1 MVLRELLIRL
11 GLSGGEETGRG
22 LDGVD
27 KKVNNLTDSFRGLG
41 GVITGVF
48 AGLSIKSIIDTAD
61 HMQSLEFRLGQM
73 QTSANGGADAFDNL
87 ANHAQTARVS
97 IESYAEA
104 YTGIGAAT
112 HELIHT
118 QEDLLNVTD
127 SVAMGL
133 QLAGA
138 NTQQTT
144 SVMQQLTQA
153 VAVGKLQ
160 WEDMR
165 VIMQNSDAFA
175 SRLAKSL
182 GMTLNQMVKATQ
194 GQGGGIGADK
204 IINAL
209 RNMSGQVR
217 KEFASMPMT
226 VGQAIQTIGARWDAF
241 IARMNRSTHTVSQIA
256 NWFLWLADKVEY
268 AMDVCVDAVGG
279 ADNAVRLLAAALG
292 GLGIVASVMA
302 IRAAV
307 VALASPIALVAL
319 AAASLYL
326 AFDDFRTWQQGGD
339 SVLGKLFGDYAQ
351 YKPTIDNLLTSMHSV
366 LDMIGGWKTVF
377 EGFGIYL
384 AGAWLTNVL
393 KTLGLVRA
401 EATVLSTVIAT
412 MMSRLAILTAGM
424 SLAYEA
430 YSNISNAATSKDGT
444 GSLWESIK
452 GRVAAGG
459 WYNYNQQQMGGNST
473 SNTSSQNLN
482 YQPNINLTVNSP
494 SGTPEDI
501 QQAVQ
506 GALDGH
512 IQTVQNRFS
521 SDLLFNGGVNR

>member
-73 QTSANGGADAFDNL
+73 QTSASGGADAFDNL

-217 KEFASMPMT
+217 KEFSSMPMT
-226 VGQAIQTIGARWDAF
+226 VGQAMQTIGARWDAF

-268 AMDVCVDAVGG
+268 AMDVCID
-279 ADNAVRLLAAALG
+279 ALG
-292 GLGIVASVMA
+292 GAESAVKFLTVAIGAAGLLGA
-302 IRAAV
+302 IWLLPAAF
-307 VALASPIALVAL
+307 AAITSPITLVIGSMIL
-319 AAASLYL
+319 LYGVIEDLYRWSEGKSSLFEKWVGPVTDYRL
-326 AFDDFRTWQQGGD
+326 QIDQLKESLSELRDMAKSVIYMWRDLDKSFRDSSLTKMFIKSQDYTRDLGERFRGWAFGGD
-339 SVLGKLFGDYAQ
+339 SEQDQSQGEGKGAFDWLARKARDYNQ
-351 YKPTIDNLLTSMHSV
+351 ESQRQMDFVSNPRYSQL
-366 LDMIGGWKTVF
+366 
-377 EGFGIYL
+377 
-384 AGAWLTNVL
+384 
-393 KTLGLVRA
+393 
-401 EATVLSTVIAT
+401 
-412 MMSRLAILTAGM
+412 
-424 SLAYEA
+424 SLATPSQ
-430 YSNISNAATSKDGT
+430 SNFSVTI
-444 GSLWESIK
+444 
-452 GRVAAGG
+452 
-459 WYNYNQQQMGGNST
+459 GN
-473 SNTSSQNLN
+473 
-482 YQPNINLTVNSP
+482 ITVP
-494 SGTPEDI
+494 SGTSNEQVQFLEDSATKAYSQLGFKATSLGENLSI
-501 QQAVQ
+501 
-506 GALDGH
+506 
-512 IQTVQNRFS
+512 
-521 SDLLFNGGVNR
+521 NGGVNR

>member
-1 MVLRELLIRL
+1 MVLRELLIKL
-11 GLSGGEETGRG
+11 GLSGGDQVGRE
-22 LDGVD
+22 LDKVD
-27 KKVNNLTDSFRGLG
+27 SKIKHVGDSFRALG
-41 GVITGVF
+41 GALALIGGV
-48 AGLSIKSIIDTAD
+48 GVLKNIIDIGD

-73 QTSANGGADAFDNL
+73 QTSSNGGADAMANL
-87 ANHAQTARVS
+87 ADHATNARVS
-97 IESYAEA
+97 IEAYAEA

-217 KEFASMPMT
+217 REFASMPMT
-226 VGQAIQTIGARWDAF
+226 VGQAMQTIGARWDAF

-268 AMDVCVDAVGG
+268 AMDVCID
-279 ADNAVRLLAAALG
+279 ALG
-292 GLGIVASVMA
+292 GAENAVKFLTVAIGAAGLLGA
-302 IRAAV
+302 IWLLPAAF
-307 VALASPIALVAL
+307 AAITSPITLAVAALVLLYAAGEDVYRWLNGQSSLLERSIGPVKGYADQVKAL
-319 AAASLYL
+319 SGFMIDLRDTSIWALNSLEKVADFFNAGQDFAQKWGDKL
-326 AFDDFRTWQQGGD
+326 GTTKLWPWLSNKFMDSNENTVRGDDGSVDYEKSFF
-339 SVLGKLFGDYAQ
+339 SVLA
-351 YKPTIDNLLTSMHSV
+351 
-366 LDMIGGWKTVF
+366 
-377 EGFGIYL
+377 GFH
-384 AGAWLTNVL
+384 
-393 KTLGLVRA
+393 R
-401 EATVLSTVIAT
+401 
-412 MMSRLAILTAGM
+412 
-424 SLAYEA
+424 
-430 YSNISNAATSKDGT
+430 
-444 GSLWESIK
+444 
-452 GRVAAGG
+452 
-459 WYNYNQQQMGGNST
+459 
-473 SNTSSQNLN
+473 NLN
-482 YQPNINLTVNSP
+482 NAGVYSPIPVTDSNVVGLSKNPTQANTVTVSIGSIEVPAGTSEQQVSFLRESAQRTFSEIGSNHFNSD
-494 SGTPEDI
+494 S
-501 QQAVQ
+501 
-506 GALDGH
+506 
-512 IQTVQNRFS
+512 
-521 SDLLFNGGVNR
+521 LLLNGGVNR